1 MRRAL
6 AVASCPARQTKS
18 AAVKTIK
25 MQLKDIFTKE
35 QSRSEI
41 VQLRTIYLVPEG
53 TFYRAYE
60 WSAWLCHRYV
70 SQFKPTH
77 RLLKNTE
84 DSVVFVGFPMTS
96 LERHIPE
103 GATVAEQEDKT
114 IALVLAENVFG
125 ETTTEQL
132 QTDYANWKKS
142 VPLVKSKEQGTKN
155 QEQGAKNQDKN
166 GMTDV
171 SVDRIMKRI
180 LAYPIEQ
187 HSPMEAMA
195 FLSEIKQQ
203 LSERVTIS

>member
-1 MRRAL
+1 
-6 AVASCPARQTKS
+6 
-18 AAVKTIK
+18 
-25 MQLKDIFTKE
+25 MQLKEVFAKE
-35 QSRSEI
+35 QSRKEK
-41 VQLRTIYLVPEG
+41 VDYRTIYLIPEG

-103 GATVAEQEDKT
+103 GATLAEQEDKT
-114 IALVLAENVFG
+114 IALILTETVFG

-132 QTDYANWKKS
+132 QTDFANWKKS
-142 VPLVKSKEQGTKN
+142 VPLVKSKTNSELRIKN
-155 QEQGAKNQDKN
+155 FELKNDEL
-166 GMTDV
+166 D
-171 SVDRIMKRI
+171 ILKRI

>member
-1 MRRAL
+1 
-6 AVASCPARQTKS
+6 
-18 AAVKTIK
+18 
-25 MQLKDIFTKE
+25 MQLKEVFAKE
-35 QSRSEI
+35 QSRSEM
-41 VQLRTIYLVPEG
+41 VDYRTIHLIPEG

-114 IALVLAENVFG
+114 IALVLAENIFG

-132 QTDYANWKKS
+132 QTDFANWKKS

-155 QEQGAKNQDKN
+155 QDKN
-166 GMTDV
+166 V
-171 SVDRIMKRI
+171 KSEASVEEVLKRI

-187 HSPMEAMA
+187 HSPLEIMA

>member
-1 MRRAL
+1 
-6 AVASCPARQTKS
+6 
-18 AAVKTIK
+18 
-25 MQLKDIFTKE
+25 MQLKEVFSKE
-35 QSRSEI
+35 QSRKE
-41 VQLRTIYLVPEG
+41 VVDYRTIYLILEG

-96 LERHIPE
+96 LERHIPD
-103 GATVAEQEDKT
+103 GATVTELEDKT
-114 IALVLAENVFG
+114 IAVVLVENIFG

-132 QTDYANWKKS
+132 QTDFANWKKS
-142 VPLVKSKEQGTKN
+142 VPLVKSKNNSELRIKN
-155 QEQGAKNQDKN
+155 FELEKGGLD
-166 GMTDV
+166 
-171 SVDRIMKRI
+171 ILKRI

>member
-1 MRRAL
+1 ML
-6 AVASCPARQTKS
+6 
-18 AAVKTIK
+18 
-25 MQLKDIFTKE
+25 LKEVFAKE
-35 QSRSEI
+35 QSRSEM
-41 VQLRTIYLVPEG
+41 VDYRTIHLIPEG

-96 LERHIPE
+96 LERHTPE

-114 IALVLAENVFG
+114 VAVILPETVFG
-125 ETTTEQL
+125 EKVTIEQL
-132 QTDYANWKKS
+132 QTDFANWKKS
-142 VPLVKSKEQGTKN
+142 VPLVKTKEQGTKN
-155 QEQGAKNQDKN
+155 QDKN
-166 GMTDV
+166 V
-171 SVDRIMKRI
+171 KSEASVEEVLKRI

>member
-1 MRRAL
+1 
-6 AVASCPARQTKS
+6 
-18 AAVKTIK
+18 
-25 MQLKDIFTKE
+25 MQLKEIFAKE
-35 QSRSEI
+35 RSRTEM
-41 VQLRTIYLVPEG
+41 VDYRTIFLIPEG

-70 SQFKPTH
+70 SQFKATH

-84 DSVVFVGFPMTS
+84 DSVVFVGFPITS

-103 GATVAEQEDKT
+103 GATVTEQEDKT
-114 IALVLAENVFG
+114 MAVILPETLFG
-125 ETTTEQL
+125 EETTTEQL
-132 QTDYANWKKS
+132 QTDFANWKAS

-155 QEQGAKNQDKN
+155 QEQGSKNQDKN

-171 SVDRIMKRI
+171 SVEGIMKRI
-180 LAYPIEQ
+180 LAYSIEQ

>member
-1 MRRAL
+1 
-6 AVASCPARQTKS
+6 
-18 AAVKTIK
+18 
-25 MQLKDIFTKE
+25 MQLKEVFAKE
-35 QSRSEI
+35 QSRKEK
-41 VQLRTIYLVPEG
+41 VDYRTIYLIPEG

-103 GATVAEQEDKT
+103 GATLAEQEDKT
-114 IALVLAENVFG
+114 IALILAETVFG

-132 QTDYANWKKS
+132 QTDFANWKKS
-142 VPLVKSKEQGTKN
+142 IPLVKSKEQGTKN
-155 QEQGAKNQDKN
+155 QDKN
-166 GMTDV
+166 VQVDV
-171 SVDRIMKRI
+171 SVEGIMKRI
-180 LAYPIEQ
+180 LAYSIEQ

>member
-1 MRRAL
+1 
-6 AVASCPARQTKS
+6 
-18 AAVKTIK
+18 
-25 MQLKDIFTKE
+25 MQLKEVFAKE
-35 QSRSEI
+35 QSRKEK
-41 VQLRTIYLVPEG
+41 VDYRTIYLIPEG

-77 RLLKNTE
+77 RLLKNAE

-96 LERHIPE
+96 LERHTPE

-114 IALVLAENVFG
+114 IALILAENVFG

-132 QTDYANWKKS
+132 QTDFANWKKS
-142 VPLVKSKEQGTKN
+142 IPLVKSKEQGTKN
-155 QEQGAKNQDKN
+155 QDKN
-166 GMTDV
+166 VQVDV
-171 SVDRIMKRI
+171 SVEGIMKRI
-180 LAYPIEQ
+180 LAYSIEQ

>member
-1 MRRAL
+1 
-6 AVASCPARQTKS
+6 
-18 AAVKTIK
+18 
-25 MQLKDIFTKE
+25 MQLKEVFAKE
-35 QSRSEI
+35 QSRKE
-41 VQLRTIYLVPEG
+41 VVDYRTIHLIPEG

-103 GATVAEQEDKT
+103 GATLAEQEDKT
-114 IALVLAENVFG
+114 IALILTETVFG

-132 QTDYANWKKS
+132 QTDFANWKKS
-142 VPLVKSKEQGTKN
+142 VPLVKSKEQGTKEN
-155 QEQGAKNQDKN
+155 SELRIKNFELD
-166 GMTDV
+166 
-171 SVDRIMKRI
+171 ILKRI

>member
-1 MRRAL
+1 
-6 AVASCPARQTKS
+6 
-18 AAVKTIK
+18 
-25 MQLKDIFTKE
+25 MQLKEVFAKE
-35 QSRSEI
+35 QSRSEM
-41 VQLRTIYLVPEG
+41 VDYRTIHLIPEG

-96 LERHIPE
+96 LERHTPE
-103 GATVAEQEDKT
+103 GATIAEQEDKT
-114 IALVLAENVFG
+114 LAVVLPDTLFS
-125 ETTTEQL
+125 ETTIEQL
-132 QTDYANWKKS
+132 QTDFANWKKS
-142 VPLVKSKEQGTKN
+142 VPLVKTKEQGTKN
-155 QEQGAKNQDKN
+155 QDKN
-166 GMTDV
+166 V
-171 SVDRIMKRI
+171 KSEASVEEVLKRI

>member
-1 MRRAL
+1 
-6 AVASCPARQTKS
+6 
-18 AAVKTIK
+18 
-25 MQLKDIFTKE
+25 MQLKEVFAKE
-35 QSRSEI
+35 QSRSEM
-41 VQLRTIYLVPEG
+41 VDYRTIHLIPEG

-84 DSVVFVGFPMTS
+84 ESVVFVGFPMTS
-96 LERHIPE
+96 LERHTPE

-114 IALVLAENVFG
+114 VAVILPETVFG
-125 ETTTEQL
+125 EKGTIEQL
-132 QTDYANWKKS
+132 QTDFANWKKS
-142 VPLVKSKEQGTKN
+142 VPLVKTKEQGTKN
-155 QEQGAKNQDKN
+155 QDKN
-166 GMTDV
+166 V
-171 SVDRIMKRI
+171 KSEASVEEVLKRI

>member
-1 MRRAL
+1 
-6 AVASCPARQTKS
+6 
-18 AAVKTIK
+18 
-25 MQLKDIFTKE
+25 MQLKEVFSKE
-35 QSRSEI
+35 QSRKE
-41 VQLRTIYLVPEG
+41 VVDYRTIHLIPEG

-96 LERHIPE
+96 LERHTPE

-114 IALVLAENVFG
+114 IALILAENVFG

-132 QTDYANWKKS
+132 QTDFANWKKS
-142 VPLVKSKEQGTKN
+142 VPLVKTK
-155 QEQGAKNQDKN
+155 EQGAKNQDQKVLKD
-166 GMTDV
+166 G
-171 SVDRIMKRI
+171 SVEGVVKRI

>member
-1 MRRAL
+1 
-6 AVASCPARQTKS
+6 
-18 AAVKTIK
+18 
-25 MQLKDIFTKE
+25 MQLKEIFAKE
-35 QSRSEI
+35 QSRSEM

-70 SQFKPTH
+70 SQFKATH

-96 LERHIPE
+96 LERHTPE
-103 GATVAEQEDKT
+103 GATVMEQEDKT
-114 IALVLAENVFG
+114 MALILAENVFG
-125 ETTTEQL
+125 ETTAEQL
-132 QTDYANWKKS
+132 QMDFANWKKS
-142 VPLVKSKEQGTKN
+142 VPLVKSKTNSELGIKN
-155 QEQGAKNQDKN
+155 FELKNDEL
-166 GMTDV
+166 D
-171 SVDRIMKRI
+171 ILKRI

-187 HSPMEAMA
+187 HSPIEVMT

>member
-1 MRRAL
+1 
-6 AVASCPARQTKS
+6 
-18 AAVKTIK
+18 
-25 MQLKDIFTKE
+25 MQLKEVFAKE
-35 QSRSEI
+35 QSRKDG
-41 VQLRTIYLVPEG
+41 VDFRTIYLIPEG

-77 RLLKNTE
+77 RLLKNAE

-96 LERHIPE
+96 LERHTLE

-114 IALVLAENVFG
+114 LAVVLPETLFG
-125 ETTTEQL
+125 ETTIEQL
-132 QTDYANWKKS
+132 QTDYANWKRS
-142 VPLVKSKEQGTKN
+142 VPLVKSKN
-155 QEQGAKNQDKN
+155 QEQGAKSQDKN
-166 GMTDV
+166 TKTDIG
-171 SVDRIMKRI
+171 VDEIVKHI

>member
-1 MRRAL
+1 
-6 AVASCPARQTKS
+6 
-18 AAVKTIK
+18 
-25 MQLKDIFTKE
+25 MQLKEVFAKE
-35 QSRSEI
+35 QSRTEM
-41 VQLRTIYLVPEG
+41 VDYRTIHLIPEG

-103 GATVAEQEDKT
+103 GATLAEQEDKT
-114 IALVLAENVFG
+114 IALILAETVFG

-132 QTDYANWKKS
+132 QTDFANWKKS
-142 VPLVKSKEQGTKN
+142 VPLVKSKEQGTKEN
-155 QEQGAKNQDKN
+155 SELRIKNFELD
-166 GMTDV
+166 
-171 SVDRIMKRI
+171 ILKRI

>member
-1 MRRAL
+1 
-6 AVASCPARQTKS
+6 
-18 AAVKTIK
+18 
-25 MQLKDIFTKE
+25 MQLKEVFAKE
-35 QSRSEI
+35 QSRSEM
-41 VQLRTIYLVPEG
+41 VDYRTIHLIPEG

-96 LERHIPE
+96 LERHTPE

-114 IALVLAENVFG
+114 VAVILPETVFG
-125 ETTTEQL
+125 EKVTIEQL
-132 QTDYANWKKS
+132 QMDFANWKKS
-142 VPLVKSKEQGTKN
+142 VPLVKTKEQGTKN
-155 QEQGAKNQDKN
+155 QDKN
-166 GMTDV
+166 V
-171 SVDRIMKRI
+171 KSEASVEEVLKRI

>member
-1 MRRAL
+1 ML
-6 AVASCPARQTKS
+6 AVASYPARWTKS
-18 AAVKTIK
+18 VANAKYKK
-25 MQLKDIFTKE
+25 MQLKEVFAKE
-35 QSRSEI
+35 QSRKEK
-41 VQLRTIYLVPEG
+41 VDYRTIYLIPEG

-77 RLLKNTE
+77 RLLKNAE

-96 LERHIPE
+96 LERHTPE

-114 IALVLAENVFG
+114 IALILAENVFG

-132 QTDYANWKKS
+132 QTDFANWKKS
-142 VPLVKSKEQGTKN
+142 IPLVKSKEQGTKN
-155 QEQGAKNQDKN
+155 QDKN
-166 GMTDV
+166 VQVDV
-171 SVDRIMKRI
+171 SVEGIMKRI
-180 LAYPIEQ
+180 LAYSIEQ

>member
-1 MRRAL
+1 
-6 AVASCPARQTKS
+6 
-18 AAVKTIK
+18 
-25 MQLKDIFTKE
+25 MQLKEVFAKE
-35 QSRSEI
+35 QSRKEM
-41 VQLRTIYLVPEG
+41 VDYRTIYLIPEG

-96 LERHIPE
+96 LERHTPE

-114 IALVLAENVFG
+114 MAIILPETLFE
-125 ETTTEQL
+125 ETTLEQL
-132 QTDYANWKKS
+132 QTDYANWKRS
-142 VPLVKSKEQGTKN
+142 VPLVKSKEQGTKS
-155 QEQGAKNQDKN
+155 QDKN
-166 GMTDV
+166 AKTDIGV
-171 SVDRIMKRI
+171 VEIVKRI

>member
-1 MRRAL
+1 
-6 AVASCPARQTKS
+6 
-18 AAVKTIK
+18 
-25 MQLKDIFTKE
+25 MQLKEVFTKE
-35 QSRSEI
+35 QSRSEM
-41 VQLRTIYLVPEG
+41 VDYRTIHLIPEG

-96 LERHIPE
+96 LERHTPE

-114 IALVLAENVFG
+114 VAVILPETVFG
-125 ETTTEQL
+125 EKVTIEQL
-132 QTDYANWKKS
+132 QTDFANWKKS
-142 VPLVKSKEQGTKN
+142 VPLVKTKEQGTKN
-155 QEQGAKNQDKN
+155 QDKN
-166 GMTDV
+166 V
-171 SVDRIMKRI
+171 KSEASVEEVLKRI

>member
-1 MRRAL
+1 
-6 AVASCPARQTKS
+6 
-18 AAVKTIK
+18 
-25 MQLKDIFTKE
+25 MQLKEVFAKE
-35 QSRSEI
+35 QSRKEK
-41 VQLRTIYLVPEG
+41 VDYRTIYLIPEG

-103 GATVAEQEDKT
+103 GATVTEQEDKT
-114 IALVLAENVFG
+114 IALILTETVFG

-132 QTDYANWKKS
+132 QTDFANWKKS
-142 VPLVKSKEQGTKN
+142 VPLVKSKEQGTKEN
-155 QEQGAKNQDKN
+155 SELRIKNFELD
-166 GMTDV
+166 
-171 SVDRIMKRI
+171 ILKRI

>member
-1 MRRAL
+1 
-6 AVASCPARQTKS
+6 
-18 AAVKTIK
+18 
-25 MQLKDIFTKE
+25 MQLKEVFSKE
-35 QSRSEI
+35 QSRKE
-41 VQLRTIYLVPEG
+41 VVDYRTIHLIPEG

-96 LERHIPE
+96 LERHTPE

-114 IALVLAENVFG
+114 IALILAENVFG

-132 QTDYANWKKS
+132 QTDFANWKKS
-142 VPLVKSKEQGTKN
+142 VPLVKTK
-155 QEQGAKNQDKN
+155 EQGAKNQDKN
-166 GMTDV
+166 V
-171 SVDRIMKRI
+171 KSEASVEEVLKRI
-180 LAYPIEQ
+180 LAYSIEQ

>member
-1 MRRAL
+1 
-6 AVASCPARQTKS
+6 
-18 AAVKTIK
+18 
-25 MQLKDIFTKE
+25 MQLKEVFAKE
-35 QSRSEI
+35 QSRSEM
-41 VQLRTIYLVPEG
+41 VDYRTIHLIPEG

-96 LERHIPE
+96 LERHTPE

-114 IALVLAENVFG
+114 VAVILPETVFG
-125 ETTTEQL
+125 EKVTIEQL
-132 QTDYANWKKS
+132 QTDFANWKKS
-142 VPLVKSKEQGTKN
+142 VPLVKTKEQGTKN
-155 QEQGAKNQDKN
+155 QDKN
-166 GMTDV
+166 V
-171 SVDRIMKRI
+171 KSEASVEEVLKRI

-203 LSERVTIS
+203 LSERVNIS

>member
-1 MRRAL
+1 
-6 AVASCPARQTKS
+6 
-18 AAVKTIK
+18 
-25 MQLKDIFTKE
+25 MQLKEVFAKE
-35 QSRSEI
+35 QSRKEM
-41 VQLRTIYLVPEG
+41 VDYRTIYLIPEG

-70 SQFKPTH
+70 SQFKATH
-77 RLLKNTE
+77 RLLKNSE

-96 LERHIPE
+96 LERHTPE
-103 GATVAEQEDKT
+103 GATVTEQEDKT
-114 IALVLAENVFG
+114 MAIILPETLFG
-125 ETTTEQL
+125 EITTEQL

-142 VPLVKSKEQGTKN
+142 VPLVRSKDSGTKS
-155 QEQGAKNQDKN
+155 QDKN
-166 GMTDV
+166 VKTDI
-171 SVDRIMKRI
+171 SVDEIVKRI